1 MLPKGISGGEG
12 VSYWHGTD
20 EKTGK
25 KGVLN
30 GLWKEPILLADLEK
44 AAAVFLTSR
53 LTMRGVRKAAWFS
66 SSLCL

>member
-1 MLPKGISGGEG
+1 LNGIEVIIFPLTLPKGISGGEE
-12 VSYWHGTD
+12 VNYWHGTD

-44 AAAVFLTSR
+44 AAVVFLTLR
-53 LTMRGVRKAAWFS
+53 LTT
-66 SSLCL
+66 

>member
-12 VSYWHGTD
+12 VNYWHGTG

-53 LTMRGVRKAAWFS
+53 LTMWGVRKAT
-66 SSLCL
+66 